1 MARKT
6 YRVDV
11 LSVSSIEQLKRDLMD
26 YRDRELPDKVRRFAS
41 RLADHG
47 ISVARDNTG
56 VLDDLG
62 NVSSLVR
69 FTKQVDYNKY
79 GAKAL
84 MIMADVMPL
93 QKSWI
98 GVGGKVK
105 TAEVSPSLMYEYGSG
120 SKAEDLNEF
129 KNPQGGQGTFPGQ
142 THAFDSNGWK
152 WQDLD
157 GTWHHSNGITPTTP
171 MYKATMSMY
180 AQVVAIAREVFG

>member
-1 MARKT
+1 MARKV

-79 GAKAL
+79 GAKAV
-84 MIMADVMPL
+84 MIMADIMPVISTWWTSNGL
-93 QKSWI
+93 KS
-98 GVGGKVK
+98 V
-105 TAEVSPSLMYEYGSG
+105 EVSPSLMYEYGSG
-120 SKAEDLNEF
+120 NYAKDLNAI
-129 KNPQGGQGTFPGQ
+129 KNPQGGKGTFPGQ
-142 THAFDSNGWK
+142 THAKDPDGWWWVDENNK
-152 WQDLD
+152 R
-157 GTWHHSNGITPTTP
+157 HESKGITPTHP
-171 MYKATMSMY
+171 MYYATQEMY